1 MVSYKYSFSS
11 ICTAVSKISIWEWC
25 LGIMAMPDYGRN
37 QEKNDGMFGPVIQCL
52 MLPYLASVQI
62 WKTSAIQIQF
72 LPGSPSEK
80 SLLQIHQDRQEH
92 VKKGIRCPGPCRL
105 ATCKKVTPRSA
116 TATALRKKNK
126 LQNDGPGPLSKI
138 CQSPIGRPCRLR
150 LPACAAEPRIALART
165 HYPRPGEGGGGA
177 TAPNMGVMVGFV
189 FG

>member
-92 VKKGIRCPGPCRL
+92 VKKMHPVPRALSLGDMQKGDPEKRDGYCTQKKKTSCKMTARAPCRKF
-105 ATCKKVTPRSA
+105 TS
-116 TATALRKKNK
+116 
-126 LQNDGPGPLSKI
+126 
-138 CQSPIGRPCRLR
+138 RP
-150 LPACAAEPRIALART
+150 
-165 HYPRPGEGGGGA
+165 
-177 TAPNMGVMVGFV
+177 
-189 FG
+189 